1 LHTKFVVVA
10 MKIINIMRDHLAF
23 EVLPRP
29 IPDAIAGVNGL
40 CASVSLRAQV
50 SAPRF
55 ASGTGTLG

>member
-1 LHTKFVVVA
+1 

-50 SAPRF
+50 SSPRF
-55 ASGTGTLG
+55 AAGTGPLG